1 MKKNRF
7 LLYAI
12 AITLTG
18 CGSIPTIPD
27 ASKPVERFANY
38 NVSEKTLANGLKI
51 IVKED
56 RRAPVVVSQV
66 WYKVGSSYEY
76 DGITGVSHVL
86 EHMMFKGTKKYP
98 AGEFSKIIA
107 ENGGREN
114 AFTGRDYTAYF
125 QQLEK
130 RRLPI
135 SFELEADR
143 MKNVILLEEEFKKE
157 IQVVMEER
165 RMRTEDKP
173 QALTYEQ
180 FTATAYV
187 NSGYHWPIIGWMDD
201 LENMEVEDL
210 AKWYKGWYAP
220 NNATLV
226 VVGDVDADQVFEMAN
241 NYFGEI
247 KPSKVFKR
255 KPRNEV
261 EQKGIKR
268 IVVKAPAQIPYMIM
282 GYQTPSVADTEH
294 DWEPYALD
302 VLAAVLDG
310 GASARFEKHL
320 VREQQVA
327 ASIGTGYDAFTPGRE
342 LFTFSGTPGQGK
354 TVDDLENAIRE
365 QIKIISNE
373 LVSDEE
379 LNRVKAQV
387 VASKVY
393 EKDSIFYQAMSIGTL
408 ETTGLGWQLAEQY
421 LNRVNQVTKEQI
433 KAVAKKY
440 LIDDKLTVAVLDPQ
454 PIDPN
459 KARQRAAGGRH
470 GG

>member
-1 MKKNRF
+1 
-7 LLYAI
+7 
-12 AITLTG
+12 
-18 CGSIPTIPD
+18 
-27 ASKPVERFANY
+27 
-38 NVSEKTLANGLKI
+38 
-51 IVKED
+51 
-56 RRAPVVVSQV
+56 
-66 WYKVGSSYEY
+66 
-76 DGITGVSHVL
+76 
-86 EHMMFKGTKKYP
+86 
-98 AGEFSKIIA
+98 
-107 ENGGREN
+107 
-114 AFTGRDYTAYF
+114 
-125 QQLEK
+125 
-130 RRLPI
+130 
-135 SFELEADR
+135 
-143 MKNVILLEEEFKKE
+143 
-157 IQVVMEER
+157 
-165 RMRTEDKP
+165 
-173 QALTYEQ
+173 
-180 FTATAYV
+180 
-187 NSGYHWPIIGWMDD
+187 
-201 LENMEVEDL
+201 
-210 AKWYKGWYAP
+210 
-220 NNATLV
+220 
-226 VVGDVDADQVFEMAN
+226 
-241 NYFGEI
+241 
-247 KPSKVFKR
+247 
-255 KPRNEV
+255 
-261 EQKGIKR
+261 
-268 IVVKAPAQIPYMIM
+268 
-282 GYQTPSVADTEH
+282 
-294 DWEPYALD
+294 
-302 VLAAVLDG
+302 LAAVLDG

-379 LNRVKAQV
+379 LDRVKAQV